1 MDDDLPDPA
10 REAEEPPT
18 VFYSLFPKLA
28 GATDELVREIGRQL
42 GSARELAEAD
52 PPRLRALPA

>member
-1 MDDDLPDPA
+1 MDDPPDPG
-10 REAEEPPT
+10 REVAEPPT
-18 VFYSLFPKLA
+18 VFYGLFPKLA

-42 GSARELAEAD
+42 GSARERAEAD